1 MNRHSK
7 TYTSSSS
14 VVQAVLD
21 AAHDIDIDA
30 VSKDGLSALHYAVVA
45 GEIECI
51 KVTGV
56 ELVDCRGG
64 PVAAA
69 AATALFASAPHVS

>member
-56 ELVDCRGG
+56 ELVDCRGVSAG
-64 PVAAA
+64 GAPTVQ
-69 AATALFASAPHVS
+69 SAPHAS